1 MELHVTK
8 NKKSHRGGSLN
19 LAVVPHPMPQGKIT
33 IIIILIAQ
41 DMSPHNVNWKLRA
54 RVCLAKQNWTS
65 LGQVAYE
72 KTIQER
78 KIWSRP
84 DLEMAV

>member
-1 MELHVTK
+1 LELHVTK

-54 RVCLAKQNWTS
+54 RVCLAKQNQTS
-65 LGQVAYE
+65 LGQVAFE
-72 KTIQER
+72 NTI
-78 KIWSRP
+78 KKNLVMAV
-84 DLEMAV
+84 LEMAV